1 MAARRLRTL
10 AAALLAGAVLAAG
23 AGAAAQAS
31 LREFVAYF
39 DWNRAELTPDAA
51 NLVRQF
57 AYARAQQPVSRV
69 VVIGH
74 ADRSGAEAYN
84 AGLSLRRAE
93 TVAAELARQGVDPAI
108 ITVEARGETQPQ
120 LRTLD
125 GVAEQLNR
133 RAEIVYLR

>member
-1 MAARRLRTL
+1 MAARLTRRAT
-10 AAALLAGAVLAAG
+10 AAALAVLMLAAG
-23 AGAAAQAS
+23 GAAAQAS

-39 DWNRAELTPDAA
+39 DWNRAELTPEAA
-51 NLVRQF
+51 NLVREF
-57 AYARAQQPVSRV
+57 AAVHALEPVSRV
-69 VVIGH
+69 VVVGH
-74 ADRSGAEAYN
+74 ADRSGEEAYN

-93 TVAAELARQGVDPAI
+93 TVAAELARRGVDPAI
-108 ITVEARGETQPQ
+108 ISVESRGETQPQ

>member
-51 NLVRQF
+51 HLVGQF
-57 AYARAQQPVSRV
+57 AYAHRQQPVSRV